1 MELYE
6 EIFFE
11 WKISGCDKKFSTKKA
26 VNEHRRTH
34 KGNRSFVCE
43 IWDQKFTQFSS
54 LQKHGRVHD
63 KRKPFKCDYRDCN
76 SAFTQVSNLIRHKRI
91 HTGEKPYKWEK
102 WGKSFASG
110 SNLKQH
116 KSTHNSFRRRKVF
129 KCKFWGDEESKNYL
143 YQSSLRKH
151 MQMAHKDEY
160 ERLCWDNEVDKSSIL
175 RSKKGQVFRVE
186 MVNKKVIFDNESL
199 FII

>member
-1 MELYE
+1 MQKVKA
-6 EIFFE
+6 IFFQCGLPN
-11 WKISGCDKKFSTKKA
+11 WDLKFSSKKA
-26 VNEHRRTH
+26 LNEHKRTH
-34 KGNRSFVCE
+34 KGDRTFTCE

-63 KRKPFKCDYRDCN
+63 KRKPFKCDNPGCS

-102 WGKSFASG
+102 WGKGFASG

-116 KSTHNSFRRRKVF
+116 KNTHNSFKKRKVF
-129 KCKFWGDEESKNYL
+129 KWIFWGEEESKNYL

-151 MQMAHKDEY
+151 MQASHKEEY
-160 ERLCWDNEVDKSSIL
+160 EKLWEENGVDKDSVLKSS
-175 RSKKGQVFRVE
+175 KGEVFMVE
-186 MVNKKVIFDNESL
+186 IVDKKVSQIYRETIAS
-199 FII
+199 